1 MGPSSRAARS
11 ALLASLALTLSGA
24 LAQPAAAATAT
35 KADDGQ
41 TLRCTIS
48 GTPGDDVLRGTAGD
62 DVICGGRGDD
72 AIDGR
77 GGDDILIGG
86 AGDDVLKGG
95 AGHDALRGGAGHDA
109 LHGGAGRDT
118 LHGGAGRNTYHGGAG
133 RDVHVRERGDKVL
146 RSGGD
151 DVVRSGPLR
160 GILPIRFYMTTT
172 GFPGGTNLRVE
183 YLGGNCTK
191 DELRLGPI
199 TLPGDLRNQEFRMF
213 VATGG
218 DPWAS
223 CTYERSHARFRAT
236 FAMSDGR
243 TQQATFRIYQLMLGL
258 PDYGVECET
267 STANCDLPRRTG
279 SPNATFSPKG

>member
-1 MGPSSRAARS
+1 MGRPPTCVARS
-11 ALLASLALTLSGA
+11 ALLAALTLALTGA
-24 LAQPAAAATAT
+24 VAQPAAAASNR
-35 KADDGQ
+35 DGGL
-41 TLRCTIS
+41 LRCTIR
-48 GTPGDDVLRGTAGD
+48 GTPGEDVLRGTAGD

-72 AIDGR
+72 TIDGR

-95 AGHDALRGGAGHDA
+95 AGHDALRGGAGRDT

-118 LHGGAGRNTYHGGAG
+118 LHGGDGRDTHHGGAG
-133 RDVHVRERGDKVL
+133 RDTHVRERDDRIVA
-146 RSGGD
+146 SPGGD
-151 DVVRSGPLR
+151 AVRSGPLQ
-160 GILPIRFYMTTT
+160 GVLPIRFYMTTNS
-172 GFPGGTNLRVE
+172 FPGGTSLRVE

-199 TLPGDLRNQEFRMF
+199 TLPGDLRDQEFRAF

-236 FAMSDGR
+236 FAMPDGR
-243 TQQATFRIYQLMLGL
+243 TQQATFRIYQMVLAL

-267 STANCDLPRRTG
+267 STANCDLPRRSG